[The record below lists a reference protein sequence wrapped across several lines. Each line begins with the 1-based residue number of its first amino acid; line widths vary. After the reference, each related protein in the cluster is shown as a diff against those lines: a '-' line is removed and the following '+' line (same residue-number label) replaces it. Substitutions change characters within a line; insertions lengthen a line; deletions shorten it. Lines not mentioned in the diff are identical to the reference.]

1 MLLRNAR
8 QTKILELIEE
18 KEIETQEELCK
29 ELSACHFKVTQA
41 TVSRDV
47 RELGLSKKSGVEK
60 RYRYVAAKRKE
71 GNLPDRM
78 RALFEA
84 GVESVQ
90 NVGNMVVVKTMPG
103 YGANAGAVIDLLE
116 FQGVAGSIAGDDTV
130 FSVCLNAETAEKFR
144 DYLLLIAKG

>member
-1 MLLRNAR
+1 MLRNAR
-8 QTKILELIEE
+8 QTKILEIIDE

-29 ELSACHFKVTQA
+29 ELAACNFNVTQA

-47 RELGLSKKSGVEK
+47 RELGLTKKSGVQK
-60 RYRYVAAKRKE
+60 RYRYVAARRKE

-90 NVGNMVVVKTMPG
+90 TVGNIVIVKTMTG
-103 YGANAGAVIDLLE
+103 YGANAGAVIDILD
-116 FQGVAGSIAGDDTV
+116 FHGVMGSIAGDDTV
-130 FSVCLNAETAEKFR
+130 FSVCLTSEDAEKFR
-144 DYLLLIAKG
+144 DYLLQIAKG

>member
-1 MLLRNAR
+1 MLRNAR

-18 KEIETQEELCK
+18 NEIETQEELCK
-29 ELSACHFKVTQA
+29 ELEKVNFKVTQA

-47 RELGLSKKSGVEK
+47 RELGLYKIAGIEK
-60 RYRYVAAKRKE
+60 RYRYTAARKKE
-71 GNLPDRM
+71 GDLPDRM

-90 NVGNMVVVKTMPG
+90 NVGNIIVTKTMAG

-116 FQGVAGSIAGDDTV
+116 LEEVVGSIAGDDTV
-130 FSVCLNAETAEKFR
+130 FSLCNSTEDAERIR
-144 DYLLLIAKG
+144 DKLRMIAGNI